1 MRQGSG
7 WSLCDLFFQIAVIYV
22 DNFLYI
28 SLVRS
33 HASLLSDELKET
45 DLDLT
50 ISGGVVN
57 PVLTTRRNL
66 RTCVIL
72 GT

>member
-1 MRQGSG
+1 MH
-7 WSLCDLFFQIAVIYV
+7 DLFFQIAVIYV
-22 DNFLYI
+22 DYFLYI

-50 ISGGVVN
+50 ISGGVGN
-57 PVLTTRRNL
+57 PVLTTRRNFI
-66 RTCVIL
+66 CVIL
-72 GT
+72 RT

>member
-1 MRQGSG
+1 M
-7 WSLCDLFFQIAVIYV
+7 IYV
-22 DNFLYI
+22 DYFLYI
-28 SLVRS
+28 SLVHS

-50 ISGGVVN
+50 IFGGVVN

-66 RTCVIL
+66 HV
-72 GT
+72 